1 MEETFIKNISYL
13 LRGRTIFLI
22 GMMACG
28 KSKTGPKVAELLKY
42 KFIDLDLLIEEVA
55 KKSIYK
61 IFKDDGENS
70 FRVYESKCL
79 QEIIKFPSLV
89 VSTGGGVI
97 TKNENW
103 GILRQGI
110 VIWIDLDKKLAIE
123 RLKSEI
129 NNRPL
134 LKDRDIEKNY
144 NEIYQSREGLYAQAD
159 LRIKV
164 KNENVEQVAK
174 KIITELNK
182 SISS

>member
-1 MEETFIKNISYL
+1 MEETLINNITNL
-13 LRGRTIFLI
+13 LRGRSIFLV

-28 KSKTGPKVAELLKY
+28 KSKTGPELARLLKY
-42 KFIDLDLLIEEVA
+42 KFLDLDSLIEKVT
-55 KKSIYK
+55 KKSISK
-61 IFKDDGENS
+61 IFEEDGECE
-70 FRVYESKCL
+70 FRVYESQCL

-89 VSTGGGVI
+89 VATGGGVI
-97 TKNENW
+97 TKKENW

-110 VIWIDLDKKLAIE
+110 VIWIDLEKKYAIE
-123 RLKSEI
+123 RLKNEI

-144 NEIYQSREGLYAQAD
+144 SDIFQSREGLYEQAD

-164 KNENVEQVAK
+164 KNENVEQVAN
-174 KIITELNK
+174 KIISELHK

>member
-1 MEETFIKNISYL
+1 MEETFINNITNL
-13 LRGRTIFLI
+13 LKGRSIFLI

-28 KSKTGPKVAELLKY
+28 KSKTAPKVAQILKY
-42 KFIDLDLLIEEVA
+42 KSIDLDLLIEKVA
-55 KKSIYK
+55 KKSISK
-61 IFKDDGENS
+61 IFEEDGEHK
-70 FRVYESKCL
+70 FRVYESQCL

-110 VIWIDLDKKLAIE
+110 VIWIDLEEKFAIE

-129 NNRPL
+129 DNRPL
-134 LKDRDIEKNY
+134 LKGKDIESSY
-144 NEIYQSREGLYAQAD
+144 SEIFRSREGLYKKAD

-164 KNENVEQVAK
+164 QNENVEQVAK
-174 KIITELNK
+174 KIINQLHIT
-182 SISS
+182 ISS